1 MKALEIDQKKYNQ
14 IKKYKSIIFY
24 PIAYKNK
31 YNTNKYPLNIYKILS
46 AEQMKALEPE
56 YDEFTISII
65 KEINCFHKIILKV
78 NSLYYNCKVE
88 KSIELY
94 NCIKVPITSIELD
107 SVLNETEKVH
117 KKESNI
123 NLNKKSLSRKKLRNK
138 NIKPYRSQRSY
149 KKKIEGKNIISIK
162 YSTKRELEDV
172 LQSNVLI
179 LPIDKRLKYE
189 YILEIIKSSI
199 SPIEIGLACGSKI
212 HTRFCK
218 YDKKSKEFML
228 KEDEDGF
235 FNVQKKI
242 INFKTSDFFNLY
254 DEYFPVTHFQIISSR
269 NNHATRKHS
278 IKDETITI
286 IYKDKK
292 GDEYKTAKLLMHYCQ
307 QCKVY
312 FDFRESFF
320 RQLEELD
327 INCKQILASIVS
339 DDGTPFKFDESLFS
353 KESLLH
359 SLGYVVGN
367 TYGIDAHARQEII
380 KNAIL
385 RNILTITDIK
395 NILEFNIQFAGKRKS
410 NKYSCECWEND
421 LDFINSYYKLR

>member
-1 MKALEIDQKKYNQ
+1 MKVIEIDQKKYNQ
-14 IKKYKSIIFY
+14 IKKYRNIMFY
-24 PIAYKNK
+24 PVAYKNK
-31 YNTNKYPLNIYKILS
+31 YNTNRYPSNIYKILS

-65 KEINCFHKIILKV
+65 NEINYFHKIKLKV
-78 NSLYYNCKVE
+78 NNLYYNCKVE
-88 KSIELY
+88 KPIELY
-94 NCIKVPITSIELD
+94 NCIKVPITSIEL
-107 SVLNETEKVH
+107 LNETEKVH
-117 KKESNI
+117 KKESSPNS
-123 NLNKKSLSRKKLRNK
+123 NKKSENRKKLRSK
-138 NIKPYRSQRSY
+138 NIKPYRNQRNY

-162 YSTKRELEDV
+162 YSTRRELEDV
-172 LQSNVLI
+172 LKSDILI
-179 LPIDKRLKYE
+179 LPMDKPLKYE

-199 SPIEIGLACGSKI
+199 NPIEIGLAFGSKI
-212 HTRFCK
+212 YTRFCK
-218 YDKKSKEFML
+218 YNKKSKEFML
-228 KEDEDGF
+228 KEDADGF
-235 FNVQKKI
+235 SNVQKKI
-242 INFKTSDFFNLY
+242 INLKTSDFFNLY

-278 IKDETITI
+278 IKDEIITI

-339 DDGTPFKFDESLFS
+339 DDGTPFKLDESLFS